1 MSSEQSIGRTG
12 EKQEGADPR
21 VSRSNDSK
29 RRVDFEIIQ
38 GATLSESDL
47 DFLARMFAKA
57 ISRNLETDT
66 SKTSQKGENCDH
78 ESETKRT

>member
-1 MSSEQSIGRTG
+1 MSKEQPIGRIG
-12 EKQEGADPR
+12 ERQEDPDPQA
-21 VSRSNDSK
+21 SRSKVSK

-47 DFLARMFAKA
+47 DFLARMFAKV
-57 ISRNLETDT
+57 ISRNLEVDT

-78 ESETKRT
+78 ESKTKRP